1 MLSLAALW
9 RAFVCGGILPSES
22 EFSFFL
28 PVVVGLL
35 RLRTETLASICS
47 GVYWR
52 LARYGFFPSRNGCS
66 GHPVAVHIFT
76 SFGLPQQQ
84 SKHLSRITFT
94 GFVTYF
100 SIGNLLFSV
109 IAVSP
114 CCHRCPCVCRN
125 VGLHRA
131 VPELVPNLYGY
142 ILIYRVQYIKMGYC
156 TNISYPICSFSILYP
171 IFFCGIL

>member
-1 MLSLAALW
+1 MPVSVSEGSPQCKRRPFLCSVRSGGNAHILSSFVCGGCMLSLEAMW

-22 EFSFFL
+22 EFPFFL

-47 GVYWR
+47 GVYCR

-66 GHPVAVHIFT
+66 GHPVAVHIFI

-94 GFVTYF
+94 GFVTCF
-100 SIGNLLFSV
+100 STWKPPFSV

-114 CCHRCPCVCRN
+114 YCHRCPCVCR
-125 VGLHRA
+125 
-131 VPELVPNLYGY
+131 
-142 ILIYRVQYIKMGYC
+142 C
-156 TNISYPICSFSILYP
+156 
-171 IFFCGIL
+171 